1 MCRGQNVSGTVPTC
15 LAPPTV
21 PPSLQ
26 AAVPNVPCT
35 PRENDWLGD
44 FSGFPDSFTGA
55 LGLLIPS
62 GLAGAVHA
70 DVCWVITI
78 PVKPVCFWGP

>member
-1 MCRGQNVSGTVPTC
+1 MCRGQNVSGTLPTC
-15 LAPPTV
+15 PAPPTV
-21 PPSLQ
+21 PPGLQ
-26 AAVPNVPCT
+26 AAVPNVPRT

-62 GLAGAVHA
+62 GLAGA
-70 DVCWVITI
+70 
-78 PVKPVCFWGP
+78 G